1 MTTVRRLSVAALP
14 AVLLLAACQRPAETA
29 APAASESAAPATAQ
43 TGTPATANTPPTAAD
58 ITRRAIERRAAEAVV
73 WGMPAVNYDLMRQQM
88 LTKTA
93 GKENQ
98 VIYWGR
104 PLDWHNQTLTPNP
117 DTIYFMAFINTKD
130 AGPMVVEVPPAG
142 PEGSANGNFV
152 NVWQVPLED
161 AGLLGV
167 DKGKGVKLVFV
178 PPGYEGAIPA
188 GFEAIHPGTY
198 GGYALVRSNLKSHSP
213 EDVAA
218 SIAYARRM
226 RVYPLSQAANPPE
239 TVFTDVQNVDFD
251 STIRYDESFFDNLN
265 RVVQAEPWLERDRAM
280 IDTLATLGIEKGK
293 PYAPTPETKQALA
306 AGAREG
312 QQYLAARYDAGMPM
326 FYEGTH
332 WMYPAHPDLIRAAQ
346 SDFNEPDHYPVDIR
360 GTTYSY
366 AYIGIKRLGAGQFY
380 SIAIKDK
387 DGNELEGG
395 KTYRLHVPANVPVE
409 QYWSVTAYDRQT
421 HALIRNMDRA
431 SRASNSTEVKPNPD
445 GSVDLYFGPKAP
457 DGKESNWIPTDPQ
470 RGFEVMF
477 RAYGPTKA
485 FFDKQWRLTDLEPV

>member
-1 MTTVRRLSVAALP
+1 MIAGRRLSMAALP
-14 AVLLLAACQRPAETA
+14 AVFLLIAACQRPAETA
-29 APAASESAAPATAQ
+29 APERAAQANAPVATTSSATAS
-43 TGTPATANTPPTAAD
+43 AD
-58 ITRRAIERRAAEAVV
+58 VTRRAIERRATEATI

-130 AGPMVVEVPPAG
+130 TGPMVVEVPPAG
-142 PEGSANGNFV
+142 PDGSANGNFV
-152 NVWQVPLED
+152 NVWQAPLED

-178 PPGYEGAIPA
+178 PPGYEGTIPA
-188 GFEAIHPGTY
+188 GFEALQPGTY
-198 GGYALVRSNLKSHSP
+198 GGYALLRSNLKSHSP
-213 EDVAA
+213 EDVAK
-218 SIAYARRM
+218 SIAYAKRM

-251 STIRYDESFFDNLN
+251 STIRYDDTFFDNLN
-265 RVVQAEPWLERDRAM
+265 RVVQAEPWLDRDRAM
-280 IDTLATLGIEKGK
+280 IDMLATLGIRKGK
-293 PYAPTPETKQALA
+293 PYEPSAETRQALA
-306 AGAREG
+306 AGAREA
-312 QQYLAARYDAGMPM
+312 QQYLAARYDAGMPL

-332 WMYPAHPDLIRAAQ
+332 WMLPAHPDLVRAAQ
-346 SDFNEPDHYPVDIR
+346 AGFNAPDEYPVDVR
-360 GTTYSY
+360 GTTYTY
-366 AYIGIKRLGAGQFY
+366 GYIGIKRLGAGQFY

-387 DGNELEGG
+387 DGRELDGG
-395 KTYRLHVPANVPVE
+395 KTYRLHVPPNVPVE
-409 QYWSVTAYDRQT
+409 QYWSVTAYDRET

-431 SRASNSTEVKPNPD
+431 SRASNSSEIQKNPD

-457 DGKESNWIPTDPQ
+457 AGKESNWVPTDPQ
-470 RGFEVMF
+470 RPFELMF

-485 FFDKQWRLTDLEPV
+485 FFDKQWRLPDLEPL